1 MTVAERPS
9 EVRRIA
15 PSDVVEFL
23 YHEARLLD
31 ERRFEEW
38 LELFAEDAYVWV
50 PAYRD
55 QVYTGREISLVR
67 DDMEILKFRISRL
80 RNTATHSQNP
90 AAQASR
96 LISNVIIEE
105 DGEGGEITTRS
116 AFIMLEYRL
125 GTQRVFGGHYRHRL
139 RPTEGGWRIAFKET
153 HLINAD
159 AVHQNLGLPF

>member
-1 MTVAERPS
+1 MT
-9 EVRRIA
+9 IA
-15 PSDVVEFL
+15 QDAPGVLKLAPTDVVEFL

-38 LELFAEDAYVWV
+38 LQLFTEDAYIWV
-50 PAYRD
+50 PAYRN
-55 QVYTGREISLVR
+55 QVYTGREISLMR

-80 RNTATHSQNP
+80 RNPAAHSQNP

-96 LISNVIIEE
+96 LISNVLIEE
-105 DGEGGEITTRS
+105 DGDGGDITTRS

-139 RPTEGGWRIAFKET
+139 LRAESSWRIAFKET
-153 HLINAD
+153 HLLNAD